1 MYICKSLASL
11 YLETRNEEERLSRA
25 RELSGNFKRKL
36 ENSLKNLNAR
46 IQGIET
52 MCVPS
57 SDLENLRQEMAPLEE
72 ALRVMQ
78 EDIKMISENLKK
90 VLGKSFEPENSAM
103 DDTTERR
110 ASTQH
115 LKFGLA
121 DRTKKDDGQKN
132 GESQTREAATMDG
145 AEIQL
150 LYHGKLILHNIV

>member
-1 MYICKSLASL
+1 M
-11 YLETRNEEERLSRA
+11 EEKLSCA

-36 ENSLKNLNAR
+36 ENSLNNLNAR

-52 MCVPS
+52 MCVPTRR
-57 SDLENLRQEMAPLEE
+57 SDLRQEMAPLEE

-90 VLGKSFEPENSAM
+90 VLGKSFEPENSAL

-132 GESQTREAATMDG
+132 GESQTREAATTDG
-145 AEIQL
+145 VEIQL
-150 LYHGKLILHNIV
+150 LCNGKLILNNIV

>member
-1 MYICKSLASL
+1 M
-11 YLETRNEEERLSRA
+11 EEKLSCA

-36 ENSLKNLNAR
+36 ENSLNNLNAR

-52 MCVPS
+52 MCVPTRR
-57 SDLENLRQEMAPLEE
+57 SDLRQEMAPLEE

-90 VLGKSFEPENSAM
+90 VLGKSFEPENSAL

-132 GESQTREAATMDG
+132 GESQTREAATTDG
-145 AEIQL
+145 VEIQL
-150 LYHGKLILHNIV
+150 LYNGKLILNNIV

>member
-1 MYICKSLASL
+1 M
-11 YLETRNEEERLSRA
+11 EEKLSCA

-36 ENSLKNLNAR
+36 ENSLNNLNAR

-52 MCVPS
+52 MCVPTRR
-57 SDLENLRQEMAPLEE
+57 SDLRQEMAPLEE

-90 VLGKSFEPENSAM
+90 VLGKSFEPENNAL

-132 GESQTREAATMDG
+132 GESQTREAATTDG
-145 AEIQL
+145 VEIQL
-150 LYHGKLILHNIV
+150 LHNGKLILNNIV

>member
-1 MYICKSLASL
+1 
-11 YLETRNEEERLSRA
+11 
-25 RELSGNFKRKL
+25 
-36 ENSLKNLNAR
+36 
-46 IQGIET
+46 
-52 MCVPS
+52 
-57 SDLENLRQEMAPLEE
+57 MAPLEE

-90 VLGKSFEPENSAM
+90 VLGKSFEPENSAL

-132 GESQTREAATMDG
+132 GESQTREAATTDG
-145 AEIQL
+145 VEIQL
-150 LYHGKLILHNIV
+150 LYDGKLILHNIV

>member
-1 MYICKSLASL
+1 M
-11 YLETRNEEERLSRA
+11 EEKLSCA

-36 ENSLKNLNAR
+36 ENSLNNLNAR

-52 MCVPS
+52 MCVPTRR
-57 SDLENLRQEMAPLEE
+57 SDLRQEMAPLEE

-90 VLGKSFEPENSAM
+90 VLGKSFEPENSAL
-103 DDTTERR
+103 DDKTERR

-132 GESQTREAATMDG
+132 GESQTREAATTDG
-145 AEIQL
+145 VEIQL
-150 LYHGKLILHNIV
+150 LYNGKLILNNIV